1 MRRLYAVGF
10 SLPRAIVALSLPV
23 LSVCM
28 SHTALASGPA
38 ESKQEQANE
47 ARSDDSSTSLAR
59 RVDQY
64 REARN
69 VLDRARSL
77 RCTFPKGARVDLTD
91 PGLQRHEGAGVDVT
105 FDAVD
110 RKAGRARIVAKE
122 GAGDV
127 TVIAGATALT
137 FVELAAT
144 GNPLVT
150 VVFPRFRDGTHELL
164 AADSEHIFFFGDV
177 TVSQYYG
184 SCTVLE

>member
-1 MRRLYAVGF
+1 MRRVYRIG
-10 SLPRAIVALSLPV
+10 SGLPSAILALGVAC
-23 LSVCM
+23 LSVC
-28 SHTALASGPA
+28 SARDGRASEPA
-38 ESKQEQANE
+38 ESKQAPSTEGHVDNPN
-47 ARSDDSSTSLAR
+47 TSLSR

-64 REARN
+64 REARS

-91 PGLQRHEGAGVDVT
+91 PNLQRHEGSGVDVT

-110 RKAGRARIVAKE
+110 RKAGRARIIAKE
-122 GAGDV
+122 GVSDV
-127 TVIAGATALT
+127 TVIPGATALT
-137 FVELAAT
+137 FIEVAGT

-164 AADSEHIFFFGDV
+164 AADSEHVFFFGDV